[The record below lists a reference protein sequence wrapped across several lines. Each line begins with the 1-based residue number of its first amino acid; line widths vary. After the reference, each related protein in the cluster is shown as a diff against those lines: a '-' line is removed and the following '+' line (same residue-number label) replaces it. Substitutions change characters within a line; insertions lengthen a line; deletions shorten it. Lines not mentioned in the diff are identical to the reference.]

1 MLKLSGVRTGLAV
14 ALLTAGLWQV
24 AGAAEIR
31 MTNVEAAEDAK
42 HVKLTFTFS
51 EPVKPDVTYFYTHNY
66 VGLRATG
73 LRFTSNQ
80 LKREVPPPSE
90 DAARTYRAV
99 RFVQDNESGE
109 IRLYLTKPLTPA
121 DAQVVPFDTYT
132 EVTLLKP
139 PGQGKPMTPLTEE
152 QKPAAPE
159 PSPSNPEPAEAATET
174 PVQPAPA
181 TGTATENETPPTLR
195 TGTPDEYTSPE
206 AEGETEA
213 SEADAAEHDTQP
225 VQPAIEPGKRDK
237 FADHSPVDYTPSE
250 PEPGAK
256 QAGPP
261 QVAPRIGGPS
271 YKGFDLDKVPVN
283 QLVFKGKP
291 FREALMELVG
301 DSGYNIVVAD
311 YVDNSEVTLNFAQ
324 KQLSLKSA
332 LDLLAQAFD
341 LTWSVEDDAIVVK
354 AKPQP

>member
-1 MLKLSGVRTGLAV
+1 VRL
-14 ALLTAGLWQV
+14 
-24 AGAAEIR
+24 
-31 MTNVEAAEDAK
+31 TNVSAAEDAK

-73 LRFTSNQ
+73 LTFSSAQ

-99 RFVQDNESGE
+99 RFVQDKESGE

-121 DAQVVPFDTYT
+121 DAQVVPYDTYT

-139 PGQGKPMTPLTEE
+139 AGQSKPMTPVT
-152 QKPAAPE
+152 APSE
-159 PSPSNPEPAEAATET
+159 PVPSEPEASEAQAEPVTPPSETPTATET
-174 PVQPAPA
+174 EVADA
-181 TGTATENETPPTLR
+181 ETPPTLR
-195 TGTPDEYTSPE
+195 TGEPTEY
-206 AEGETEA
+206 
-213 SEADAAEHDTQP
+213 
-225 VQPAIEPGKRDK
+225 VQPAPEERNI
-237 FADHSPVDYTPSE
+237 AE
-250 PEPGAK
+250 PEVTEEI
-256 QAGPP
+256 
-261 QVAPRIGGPS
+261 VAPAAPPVQTEYEQRPAQAEPPTPQRVGGPS

-291 FREALMELVG
+291 FREALLELVA
-301 DSGYNIVVAD
+301 DSGYNVVIAD
-311 YVDNSEVTLNFAQ
+311 DVDNSEVTLNFAQ

-341 LTWSVEDDAIVVK
+341 LTWSLEDDAILVK